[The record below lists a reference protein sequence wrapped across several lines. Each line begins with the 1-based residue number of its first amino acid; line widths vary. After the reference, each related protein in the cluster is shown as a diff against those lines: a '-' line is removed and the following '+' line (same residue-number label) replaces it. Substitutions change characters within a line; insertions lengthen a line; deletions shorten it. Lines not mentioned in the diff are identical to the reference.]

1 MPVPTVVKK
10 WAMDR
15 KRLATAILFM
25 MGPIS
30 FLAAQEKGGPSTQ
43 GDLEAIKAELRSQD
57 DRINRLS
64 AEVTRLVETLKEKG
78 ILVEKG
84 NVEKGNAPAPKAS
97 LASPSATVPGTVG
110 VDNPSPTAVG
120 GVRSHVVAK
129 GETLI
134 QIAKQYGV
142 TVDDIE
148 QLNKIT
154 DAKKLQIGQ
163 TLKIPGSG
171 SPSPSEQSSP

>member
-1 MPVPTVVKK
+1 
-10 WAMDR
+10 MDG
-15 KRLATAILFM
+15 KRLATAIAFM
-25 MGPIS
+25 MAPIS
-30 FLAAQEKGGPSTQ
+30 FLAAQEKGGPTQ

-64 AEVTRLVETLKEKG
+64 TEVTRLVEALKDKG
-78 ILVEKG
+78 IVLDKG
-84 NVEKGNAPAPKAS
+84 TAAAPKASPAPKAAP
-97 LASPSATVPGTVG
+97 ASPSATVPGTVG
-110 VDNPSPTAVG
+110 VDNPSPTAMG

-134 QIAKQYGV
+134 QIAKEYGV
-142 TVDDIE
+142 TVEDIE

-163 TLKIPGSG
+163 TLKIPGAGSSA
-171 SPSPSEQSSP
+171 SPSPSGQD

>member
-25 MGPIS
+25 MAPIS

-78 ILVEKG
+78 IL
-84 NVEKGNAPAPKAS
+84 VEKGNAPAPKAS

>member
-1 MPVPTVVKK
+1 
-10 WAMDR
+10 MDG
-15 KRLATAILFM
+15 KRLATAIAFM
-25 MGPIS
+25 MAPIS
-30 FLAAQEKGGPSTQ
+30 FLAAQEKGGPTQ

-64 AEVTRLVETLKEKG
+64 AEVTRLVEALKDKG
-78 ILVEKG
+78 IVLDKG
-84 NVEKGNAPAPKAS
+84 TAAVPKASAAPKAAP
-97 LASPSATVPGTVG
+97 ASPSATVPGTVG

-134 QIAKQYGV
+134 QIAKEYGV
-142 TVDDIE
+142 TVEDIE

-163 TLKIPGSG
+163 TLKIPGAGSSA
-171 SPSPSEQSSP
+171 SPSPSGQD

>member
-1 MPVPTVVKK
+1 
-10 WAMDR
+10 MDG
-15 KRLATAILFM
+15 KRLATAVAFVM
-25 MGPIS
+25 APIS
-30 FLAAQEKGGPSTQ
+30 FLGAQEKGGPSTQ

-64 AEVTRLVETLKEKG
+64 SEIARLLEALKEKG
-78 ILVEKG
+78 IVVEKAAG
-84 NVEKGNAPAPKAS
+84 APKAS
-97 LASPSATVPGTVG
+97 PVASVNPTATAPGTVG

-120 GVRSHVVAK
+120 GTRTHVVAK

-148 QLNKIT
+148 QLNKIQ
-154 DAKKLQIGQ
+154 DAKKLQAGQ
-163 TLKIPGSG
+163 TIKIPGTG
-171 SPSPSEQSSP
+171 SPSPSEQE

>member
-1 MPVPTVVKK
+1 
-10 WAMDR
+10 MDG
-15 KRLATAILFM
+15 KRLATAIAFM
-25 MGPIS
+25 MAPIS
-30 FLAAQEKGGPSTQ
+30 FLTAQEKTGPTTQ

-64 AEVTRLVETLKEKG
+64 AEVTRLVEALKDKG
-78 ILVEKG
+78 IVLDKG
-84 NVEKGNAPAPKAS
+84 TAAPKASPAPKAAP
-97 LASPSATVPGTVG
+97 ASPSATVPGTVG

-134 QIAKQYGV
+134 QIAKEYGV
-142 TVDDIE
+142 TVEDIE

-163 TLKIPGSG
+163 TLKIPGAGSSA
-171 SPSPSEQSSP
+171 SPSPSGQD

>member
-1 MPVPTVVKK
+1 
-10 WAMDR
+10 MDG
-15 KRLATAILFM
+15 KRLATAIAFM
-25 MGPIS
+25 MAPIS
-30 FLAAQEKGGPSTQ
+30 FLAAQEKGGPTTQ

-64 AEVTRLVETLKEKG
+64 AEVARLVEALKDKG
-78 ILVEKG
+78 IVLDKG
-84 NVEKGNAPAPKAS
+84 TAAPKASPAPKAAP
-97 LASPSATVPGTVG
+97 ASPSATVPGTVG

-134 QIAKQYGV
+134 QIAKEYGV
-142 TVDDIE
+142 TVEDIE

-163 TLKIPGSG
+163 TLKIPGAGSSA
-171 SPSPSEQSSP
+171 SPSPSGQD

>member
-84 NVEKGNAPAPKAS
+84 NAPAPKAS

-134 QIAKQYGV
+134 QIAKEYGV

>member
-1 MPVPTVVKK
+1 
-10 WAMDR
+10 MDG
-15 KRLATAILFM
+15 KRLATAVAFM
-25 MGPIS
+25 MAPIS

-64 AEVTRLVETLKEKG
+64 SEVGHLVEALKEKG
-78 ILVEKG
+78 IVVERAAG
-84 NVEKGNAPAPKAS
+84 AAPKAS
-97 LASPSATVPGTVG
+97 PVPSATPAATAPGTVG

-120 GVRSHVVAK
+120 GTRTHVVAK

-148 QLNKIT
+148 QLNKIQ
-154 DAKKLQIGQ
+154 DAKRLQIGQ

-171 SPSPSEQSSP
+171 SPSPSNSPEARSE

>member
-1 MPVPTVVKK
+1 
-10 WAMDR
+10 MDG
-15 KRLATAILFM
+15 KRVATAVAFM
-25 MGPIS
+25 MAPIS
-30 FLAAQEKGGPSTQ
+30 FLVAQEKGGPSTQ

-64 AEVTRLVETLKEKG
+64 AEVTRLVEALKEKG
-78 ILVEKG
+78 VLVD
-84 NVEKGNAPAPKAS
+84 KGNAAAPKAS
-97 LASPSATVPGTVG
+97 PAPKVSPAIPSATVPGTVG

-120 GVRSHVVAK
+120 GVRTHVVAK

-171 SPSPSEQSSP
+171 GSASPSPSEQE

>member
-1 MPVPTVVKK
+1 
-10 WAMDR
+10 MDG
-15 KRLATAILFM
+15 KRLATAVAFM
-25 MGPIS
+25 MAPIS

-64 AEVTRLVETLKEKG
+64 SEVGRLVEALKEKG
-78 ILVEKG
+78 IVVERAAG
-84 NVEKGNAPAPKAS
+84 AAPKAS
-97 LASPSATVPGTVG
+97 PIPSATPAATTAGTVG

-120 GVRSHVVAK
+120 GTRTHVVAK

-148 QLNKIT
+148 QLNKIQ
-154 DAKKLQIGQ
+154 DAKRLQIGQ

-171 SPSPSEQSSP
+171 SPSPSNSPEAGSE

>member
-1 MPVPTVVKK
+1 
-10 WAMDR
+10 MDG
-15 KRLATAILFM
+15 KRLATAVAFM
-25 MGPIS
+25 MAPIS

-64 AEVTRLVETLKEKG
+64 AEVTRLAEALKDKG
-78 ILVEKG
+78 IVVEKG
-84 NVEKGNAPAPKAS
+84 AAAAPKASPAPKAAPAS
-97 LASPSATVPGTVG
+97 PSPSATVPGTVG

-120 GVRSHVVAK
+120 GVRTHVVAK

-142 TVDDIE
+142 TVEDIE

-163 TLKIPGSG
+163 TLKIPGSSSSA
-171 SPSPSEQSSP
+171 SPSPSDQE

>member
-1 MPVPTVVKK
+1 
-10 WAMDR
+10 MDG
-15 KRLATAILFM
+15 KRLATAIAFM
-25 MGPIS
+25 MAPIS
-30 FLAAQEKGGPSTQ
+30 FLTAQEKGGASTQ

-78 ILVEKG
+78 IL
-84 NVEKGNAPAPKAS
+84 VEKGNAPAPKAS

>member
-1 MPVPTVVKK
+1 MLVLTVVHK
-10 WAMDR
+10 WAMDG
-15 KRLATAILFM
+15 KRLATALAFM
-25 MGPIS
+25 MTPIS
-30 FLAAQEKGGPSTQ
+30 FLAAQEKGGPSS
-43 GDLEAIKAELRSQD
+43 GELEGIKAELRSQD

-64 AEVTRLVETLKEKG
+64 AEVNRLVEILREKG
-78 ILVEKG
+78 ITVDKG
-84 NVEKGNAPAPKAS
+84 TMSAPRASAVPKAS
-97 LASPSATVPGTVG
+97 AASPSATVPGTVG
-110 VDNPSPTAVG
+110 VDNPSPTAMG
-120 GVRSHVVAK
+120 GVRTHVVAK

-148 QLNKIT
+148 QLNKIQ

-171 SPSPSEQSSP
+171 SPSPAASAE

>member
-1 MPVPTVVKK
+1 
-10 WAMDR
+10 MDG
-15 KRLATAILFM
+15 KRLATAIAFM
-25 MGPIS
+25 MAPIS
-30 FLAAQEKGGPSTQ
+30 FLAAQEKGGPTTQ

-64 AEVTRLVETLKEKG
+64 AEVTRLVEALKDKG
-78 ILVEKG
+78 IVLDKG
-84 NVEKGNAPAPKAS
+84 TAAAPKAS
-97 LASPSATVPGTVG
+97 PASPSATVPGTVG

-134 QIAKQYGV
+134 QIAKEYGV
-142 TVDDIE
+142 TVEDIE

-163 TLKIPGSG
+163 TLKIPGAGSSA
-171 SPSPSEQSSP
+171 SPSPSGQD

>member
-1 MPVPTVVKK
+1 
-10 WAMDR
+10 MDG
-15 KRLATAILFM
+15 KRLVTAVAFIM
-25 MGPIS
+25 APIS

-43 GDLEAIKAELRSQD
+43 GDLESIKAELRSQD

-64 AEVTRLVETLKEKG
+64 SEVGHLIEALKEKG
-78 ILVEKG
+78 IMVERTAG
-84 NVEKGNAPAPKAS
+84 APAKAS
-97 LASPSATVPGTVG
+97 PAPSATPAATTPGTVG

-120 GVRSHVVAK
+120 GTRSHVVAK

-142 TVDDIE
+142 TVEDIE
-148 QLNKIT
+148 QLNKIQ
-154 DAKKLQIGQ
+154 DAKRLQIGQ

-171 SPSPSEQSSP
+171 SPSPSNSPEAHSE

>member
-25 MGPIS
+25 MAPIS
-30 FLAAQEKGGPSTQ
+30 FLAAQEKGGASTQ

-78 ILVEKG
+78 IL
-84 NVEKGNAPAPKAS
+84 VEKGNAPAPKAS

>member
-1 MPVPTVVKK
+1 
-10 WAMDR
+10 MDG
-15 KRLATAILFM
+15 KRLATAVAFM
-25 MGPIS
+25 MAPIS
-30 FLAAQEKGGPSTQ
+30 FLMAQEKGGPSTQ

-64 AEVTRLVETLKEKG
+64 AEVTRLVGALKDKG
-78 ILVEKG
+78 ILDKG
-84 NVEKGNAPAPKAS
+84 TAAAPKASPAPKA
-97 LASPSATVPGTVG
+97 APVSPSATVPGTVG

-129 GETLI
+129 GETLT
-134 QIAKQYGV
+134 QIAKEYGV

-171 SPSPSEQSSP
+171 NSASPSPSEQD

>member
-1 MPVPTVVKK
+1 
-10 WAMDR
+10 MDG
-15 KRLATAILFM
+15 KRLATAVAFM
-25 MGPIS
+25 MAPIS

-64 AEVTRLVETLKEKG
+64 SEIARLLEALKEKG
-78 ILVEKG
+78 IVLEKAAG
-84 NVEKGNAPAPKAS
+84 APKAS
-97 LASPSATVPGTVG
+97 PVISANPTATPPGTVG
-110 VDNPSPTAVG
+110 VDNASPTAVG
-120 GVRSHVVAK
+120 GTRSHVVAK

-148 QLNKIT
+148 QLNKIQ
-154 DAKKLQIGQ
+154 DAKRLQIGQ
-163 TLKIPGSG
+163 TIKIPGAG
-171 SPSPSEQSSP
+171 SPSPSSTGDSP

>member
-78 ILVEKG
+78 VL
-84 NVEKGNAPAPKAS
+84 VEKGNAPAPKAS

-129 GETLI
+129 GETVI
-134 QIAKQYGV
+134 QIAKEYGV

>member
-1 MPVPTVVKK
+1 
-10 WAMDR
+10 MDG
-15 KRLATAILFM
+15 KRLATAVAFM
-25 MGPIS
+25 MAPIS

-64 AEVTRLVETLKEKG
+64 SEVGRLVEALKEKG
-78 ILVEKG
+78 IVVEKAAG
-84 NVEKGNAPAPKAS
+84 APKAS
-97 LASPSATVPGTVG
+97 AVASANPSPTAPGTVG

-120 GVRSHVVAK
+120 GTRTHVVAK

-148 QLNKIT
+148 QLNKIQ

-163 TLKIPGSG
+163 TIKIPGG
-171 SPSPSEQSSP
+171 ASPANSPEAASQ

>member
-1 MPVPTVVKK
+1 
-10 WAMDR
+10 
-15 KRLATAILFM
+15 M
-25 MGPIS
+25 MAPIS

-57 DRINRLS
+57 DRINKLSSEVGRLIE
-64 AEVTRLVETLKEKG
+64 ALKEKG
-78 ILVEKG
+78 IVVEKG
-84 NVEKGNAPAPKAS
+84 TAAAPKAS
-97 LASPSATVPGTVG
+97 PVPSANPSATAPGTVG
-110 VDNPSPTAVG
+110 VDNASPTAVG
-120 GVRSHVVAK
+120 GTRSHVVAK

-148 QLNKIT
+148 QLNKIQ

-163 TLKIPGSG
+163 TIKIPGGG
-171 SPSPSEQSSP
+171 SPSPAPTEQE

>member
-1 MPVPTVVKK
+1 
-10 WAMDR
+10 MDG
-15 KRLATAILFM
+15 KRLATAIAFM
-25 MGPIS
+25 IAPIS
-30 FLAAQEKGGPSTQ
+30 FLAAQEKGGPTTQ

-64 AEVTRLVETLKEKG
+64 GEVTRLVEALKDKG
-78 ILVEKG
+78 IVIDKST
-84 NVEKGNAPAPKAS
+84 AAAPKAS
-97 LASPSATVPGTVG
+97 LAPKAAPASPSPTVPGTVG

-120 GVRSHVVAK
+120 GVRNHVVAK

-134 QIAKQYGV
+134 QIAKEYGV
-142 TVDDIE
+142 TVEDIE

-171 SPSPSEQSSP
+171 SSASPSPSEQE

>member
-1 MPVPTVVKK
+1 
-10 WAMDR
+10 MDG
-15 KRLATAILFM
+15 KRLATAVAFM
-25 MGPIS
+25 MAPIS
-30 FLAAQEKGGPSTQ
+30 FLAAQEKGGPPTQ

-64 AEVTRLVETLKEKG
+64 AEVTRLAEALKDKG
-78 ILVEKG
+78 IVVEKG
-84 NVEKGNAPAPKAS
+84 AAAAPKASPAPKAAPAS
-97 LASPSATVPGTVG
+97 PSPSATVPGTVG

-120 GVRSHVVAK
+120 GVRTHVVAK

-142 TVDDIE
+142 TVEDIE

-163 TLKIPGSG
+163 TLKIPGSSSSG
-171 SPSPSEQSSP
+171 SPSPSDQE